1 MTSQAK
7 IEANRRNSL
16 KSTGPNTPE
25 GRSKSSMNA
34 LKHGMRSKRLAFLR
48 EDSFAFENRRQ
59 KWMASADPD
68 DDAGEYLVHQYV
80 CLSFELDQVERAHL
94 EHFTSLIENADESEL
109 DAVHDLG
116 KRLLFD
122 PTGPTPLY
130 GNPPDGRR
138 KRTTSS
144 NGLPVDP
151 NDPALSAQAR
161 IGRGGVGVPLDA
173 QSAGRSCA
181 QLGPG
186 KFWQSH
192 DRLKAIRLLGR
203 QPLDAIEDRRVAE
216 IFVASHALN
225 PVGHGPFDDLLSDM
239 HTSQLV
245 RYRKAVKAR
254 WPDLVT
260 ADEPARCREL
270 LIELADRNIE
280 RLNAKLEVHEQ
291 NADANARRT
300 VDRLGFDQGRDG
312 ERIRAYKLKCRS
324 GFFRAI
330 EAYRKHQAKKRAEG
344 RERTDEY
351 APLTAKDRARR
362 PGDASRWAAGIE
374 ASYHVPDGAFAR
386 ENLTNEANFD
396 ESMITIQ
403 NEEQI
408 EVTAESAVDSGLDKP
423 QEQPG
428 RAEAKCDRVSD
439 GSFVGEDGERE
450 VLQQST
456 DSDALPD
463 PGAQPNGDGMS
474 PRGANHQND
483 TNEPKFDET
492 VIIIQNKE
500 PVGVMAN
507 SGVDSGPGSKSAFF
521 G

>member
-68 DDAGEYLVHQYV
+68 DDAGEFLVHQYV

-94 EHFTSLIENADESEL
+94 EHFTSLIENSDESEL

-130 GNPPDGRR
+130 GNPPDARR
-138 KRTTSS
+138 KRTTSW

-151 NDPALSAQAR
+151 NDPALLRGRPNRAR
-161 IGRGGVGVPLDA
+161 WGADGCA
-173 QSAGRSCA
+173 SAGRNSA
-181 QLGPG
+181 RNWGPENSG
-186 KFWQSH
+186 NHTIGSRPFGCWAGSRSTPSKIG
-192 DRLKAIRLLGR
+192 A
-203 QPLDAIEDRRVAE
+203 VAE

-239 HTSQLV
+239 DTSQLV
-245 RYRKAVKAR
+245 RFREAVKGR
-254 WPDLVT
+254 WPDLVS

-270 LIELADRNIE
+270 LIELVDRNIE

-312 ERIRAYKLKCRS
+312 ERIRAYKLKCRN

-344 RERTDEY
+344 RERTGEY
-351 APLTAKDRARR
+351 PPLTAKDRERETWRR
-362 PGDASRWAAGIE
+362 ITVGRGDRCLASR
-374 ASYHVPDGAFAR
+374 S
-386 ENLTNEANFD
+386 
-396 ESMITIQ
+396 
-403 NEEQI
+403 
-408 EVTAESAVDSGLDKP
+408 
-423 QEQPG
+423 
-428 RAEAKCDRVSD
+428 
-439 GSFVGEDGERE
+439 
-450 VLQQST
+450 
-456 DSDALPD
+456 
-463 PGAQPNGDGMS
+463 
-474 PRGANHQND
+474 
-483 TNEPKFDET
+483 
-492 VIIIQNKE
+492 
-500 PVGVMAN
+500 
-507 SGVDSGPGSKSAFF
+507 
-521 G
+521 

>member
-59 KWMASADPD
+59 KWMASANPD
-68 DDAGEYLVHQYV
+68 DDTGEYLVHQYV

-94 EHFTSLIENADESEL
+94 EHFTSLIENSDESEL

-122 PTGPTPLY
+122 PTGPTPMY

-138 KRTTSS
+138 KRMTSW

-151 NDPALSAQAR
+151 NDPALRAEGR
-161 IGRGGVGVPLDA
+161 IERGGVQMAARALGGT
-173 QSAGRSCA
+173 SA

-203 QPLDAIEDRRVAE
+203 QPLDAIEDRHVAE
-216 IFVASHALN
+216 IFVASYALN

-239 HTSQLV
+239 GTSQHV

-254 WPDLVT
+254 WPDLVS

-291 NADANARRT
+291 NADDNARRT

-330 EAYRKHQAKKRAEG
+330 EAYRKHQAKKPAEG
-344 RERTDEY
+344 RERKAEY
-351 APLTAKDRARR
+351 PPLTATDREPR
-362 PGDASRWAAGIE
+362 PGDASRWVAGID
-374 ASYHVPDGAFAR
+374 ASHHVPDGAFAS

-396 ESMITIQ
+396 ESLITIQ
-403 NEEQI
+403 NEEPI
-408 EVTAESAVDSGLDKP
+408 VVTAESAVDSGLDKP

-428 RAEAKCDRVSD
+428 RAEGKPDRVPD
-439 GSFVGEDGERE
+439 GSFAGKDGQRE
-450 VLQQST
+450 ALELSI
-456 DSDALPD
+456 DSNALPD
-463 PGAQPNGDGMS
+463 RGAQPNGDGMS
-474 PRGANHQND
+474 PREENRQND
-483 TNEPKFDET
+483 TNEANFDES
-492 VIIIQNKE
+492 VITIQNEE
-500 PVGVMAN
+500 PIDVTAESAVN
-507 SGVDSGPGSKSAFF
+507 SGPGSKSAFF

>member
-1 MTSQAK
+1 MERTA
-7 IEANRRNSL
+7 RRPKRPRAL
-16 KSTGPNTPE
+16 ARRAE
-25 GRSKSSMNA
+25 SSEV
-34 LKHGMRSKRLAFLR
+34 GCRWLR
-48 EDSFAFENRRQ
+48 ERWE
-59 KWMASADPD
+59 
-68 DDAGEYLVHQYV
+68 
-80 CLSFELDQVERAHL
+80 ELR
-94 EHFTSLIENADESEL
+94 
-109 DAVHDLG
+109 
-116 KRLLFD
+116 
-122 PTGPTPLY
+122 
-130 GNPPDGRR
+130 
-138 KRTTSS
+138 
-144 NGLPVDP
+144 
-151 NDPALSAQAR
+151 
-161 IGRGGVGVPLDA
+161 
-173 QSAGRSCA
+173 A

-225 PVGHGPFDDLLSDM
+225 PVGNGPFDDLLSDM
-239 HTSQLV
+239 DKSQHV

-254 WPDLVT
+254 WPDLVS

-291 NADANARRT
+291 NADDTARRT

-312 ERIRAYKLKCRS
+312 ERIRAYKLKCRN
-324 GFFRAI
+324 GFFRAM

-344 RERTDEY
+344 RERTDGY
-351 APLTAKDRARR
+351 APLTAKDRERR

-374 ASYHVPDGAFAR
+374 ASHHVPDGAFVS

-396 ESMITIQ
+396 ESVITIQ
-403 NEEQI
+403 NEEPI

-439 GSFVGEDGERE
+439 GSFVGEDGQRE
-450 VLQQST
+450 ALEQST
-456 DSDALPD
+456 DSNALPD
-463 PGAQPNGDGMS
+463 RGAKPNGDGLS
-474 PRGANHQND
+474 PRGENRQND
-483 TNEPKFDET
+483 TNEAKVDET
-492 VIIIQNKE
+492 VIIRQNKD

-507 SGVDSGPGSKSAFF
+507 SGADSGLDKPPEQPGIAEGNDELMSAIPASPPESAEVLRPPPPRSP
-521 G
+521 